1 MFGGAAKILKPTF
14 ASSNLPEI
22 MSEVLDK
29 VLRFVGALTLL
40 IAIYRGLLSIYRRL
54 IRKPKKPTSYG
65 KWAIVTGSTS
75 GIGKEYADYLAK
87 KGMSILII
95 SRSKDKLIE
104 QCAELAAYK
113 VGTSYLAYDFTDV
126 GPAREAFYEAL
137 DKELAR
143 LDKDGGIGLLVN
155 NVGTTNQYPQ
165 SLMELTEKDCN
176 DMLNCNMHSTVFMTR
191 AVMKYMTPRNKGA
204 VVNVSS
210 GSGLVCAP
218 YIAIYSATK

>member
-1 MFGGAAKILKPTF
+1 MFSFNSVVHG
-14 ASSNLPEI
+14 
-22 MSEVLDK
+22 
-29 VLRFVGALTLL
+29 VGVVTLL
-40 IAIYRGLLSIYRRL
+40 IIVYRVALGVYRRL
-54 IRKPKKPTSYG
+54 IRQPKKPTSYG

-87 KGMSILII
+87 RGMSILII

-104 QCAELAAYK
+104 QCAALKAYK
-113 VGTSYLAYDFTDV
+113 VDASYLAYDFTDA
-126 GPAREAFYEAL
+126 GPARDEFYAAL
-137 DKELAR
+137 DKELQR
-143 LDKDGGIGLLVN
+143 LDGDGGIGLLIN

-165 SLMELTEKDCN
+165 TLMELSEKDCN
-176 DMLNCNMHSTVFMTR
+176 DMINCNMHSTVFMTR
-191 AVMKYMTPRNKGA
+191 AALKYMAPKNKGA

>member
-1 MFGGAAKILKPTF
+1 MGLVFVICKRQLI
-14 ASSNLPEI
+14 N
-22 MSEVLDK
+22 MSFQNVDLIFRGIGYLTTLIVVYRVLLG
-29 VLRFVGALTLL
+29 V
-40 IAIYRGLLSIYRRL
+40 YRRL
-54 IRKPKKPTSYG
+54 IRRPKKPTSYG

-87 KGMSILII
+87 LGMSILVI

-104 QCAELAAYK
+104 QCAELKAYK
-113 VGTSYLAYDFTDV
+113 VDAKYLAYDFTDS
-126 GPAREAFYEAL
+126 GPAREEFYNSL
-137 DKELAR
+137 DKELAK

-165 SLMELTEKDCN
+165 TLMELTEKECS
-176 DMLNCNMHSTVFMTR
+176 DMINCNMHSTVFMTR
-191 AVMKYMTPRNKGA
+191 AAMKYMSPRDNGA
-204 VVNVSS
+204 IVNVSS